1 MKKIITTIALCAFMT
16 PALAE
21 NVTAKE
27 LCPMLGQLAGE
38 IMKARQN
45 GIPLSHSYELAAESE
60 IAMGMV
66 ELAYNETRMHSE
78 GGKERAVQ
86 DFQEAWEIACYEQDG
101 ELL

>member
-16 PALAE
+16 PTFAE

-45 GIPLSHSYELAAESE
+45 GISLSHSYELAAESK